1 MYRWFLATIRRDDC
15 ACYVRVDFEG
25 WSGWRC
31 YSTFGLVHVS
41 PVLYLISSNIYL
53 ESTETSTVVPVKWDL
68 EVETSSLV
76 ILHDPRAYKACF
88 ICYPV
93 TLCCCIVWSI
103 CTTCRQRPAT
113 SNALAVERHVMD
125 EGYIHA
131 RWRVVSQQVIRAPDV
146 GPTSSLRL
154 KTQKPWPFF
163 GGGWLQNRSWNPYH
177 QVDNPTIK
185 KTKLLP
191 KQKDVHRRMLQHCR
205 SRGWDVDYSQ
215 YWTIVSRQFAMQ
227 QLSHRH
233 WLPRCLW

>member
-1 MYRWFLATIRRDDC
+1 MVCWTNVQMISCLLEDMTVPAMRESWLWRLKPFMLLFHIFPHLAL
-15 ACYVRVDFEG
+15 FM
-25 WSGWRC
+25 
-31 YSTFGLVHVS
+31 S

-53 ESTETSTVVPVKWDL
+53 ESTETSTVVPLKWDL
-68 EVETSSLV
+68 KVETSSLV

-131 RWRVVSQQVIRAPDV
+131 RWRVVSQQVIRSPDV

-163 GGGWLQNRSWNPYH
+163 W
-177 QVDNPTIK
+177 
-185 KTKLLP
+185 
-191 KQKDVHRRMLQHCR
+191 
-205 SRGWDVDYSQ
+205 RGMA
-215 YWTIVSRQFAMQ
+215 TE
-227 QLSHRH
+227 
-233 WLPRCLW
+233 